1 MMKMKSIYAWNILV
15 LSFIVAC
22 NTSAKKTTIPDTVE
36 ITKEQ
41 LQDKIKGGWAGQT
54 IGCTFGGPTEFRYCG
69 TMIQEYVPI
78 TWEDGCIKWYYDNAP
93 GLYDDV
99 YMDLTF
105 VDVFNR
111 LGLDAPVDSFAMA
124 YANASY
130 MLWHANQAGRYNIL
144 NGIMPPESG
153 HWLNNPHADDL
164 DFQIEADFAG
174 LMSPGMI
181 NSAAEISDK
190 IGHIMNYGDG
200 WYGGLYVAAMYSLA
214 FVSNDVEYIVNE
226 ALKVVPKESKYY
238 KAMSD
243 VISWHK
249 KYPDDWKSTWFEIEK
264 AKWAEDLGCPDGVF
278 VPFNIDATVNSA
290 YILVGL
296 LYGDGDFYKTM
307 DISARCGQD
316 SDCNPAS
323 AAGILGAIIG
333 YSNIPEFW
341 KKNLYE
347 VEDVDFAHTTISLNE
362 VYEMGYQQAL
372 QMIQRNGGSI
382 DGDIVKIKYQQ
393 PKPVRL
399 EQSFEGI
406 YPVARKGLYR
416 SAKDFGEYS
425 FDGLGFVVTSEFK
438 TVGDKNDYVAELEC
452 YIDGKLVETVSL
464 PVAFEVRKN
473 EPYWNYQLSNDK
485 HTISFKWLN
494 PEEGVDLIIRDILIY
509 SDKPK
514 AFTSSN

>member
-1 MMKMKSIYAWNILV
+1 MNKTILILSAIALMFASCTPSGGDSKV
-15 LSFIVAC
+15 L
-22 NTSAKKTTIPDTVE
+22 PETVQL
-36 ITKEQ
+36 TKEQ
-41 LQDKIKGGWAGQT
+41 LLDKIKGGWAGQT
-54 IGCTFGGPTEFRYCG
+54 IGCTYGGPTEFRFNG
-69 TMIQEYVPI
+69 TMIQEYIPI
-78 TWEDGCIKWYYDNAP
+78 PWEDGAIKWWYDNAP

-105 VDVFNR
+105 VDVFDR

-130 MLWHANQAGRYNIL
+130 LLWHANQAGRYNIL
-144 NGIMPPESG
+144 NGIMPPASG
-153 HWLNNPHADDL
+153 HWLNNPHADDI

-214 FVSNDVEYIVNE
+214 FVSNDIEFIVEE
-226 ALKVVPKESKYY
+226 ALKVIPKESKYY

-243 VISWHK
+243 VIGWYK
-249 KYPDDWKSTWFEIEK
+249 KYPNDWRDTWCQIEK
-264 AKWAEDLGCPDGVF
+264 SKWAEDLGCTDGVF
-278 VPFNIDATVNSA
+278 LPYNIDATVNSA

-296 LYGDGDFYKTM
+296 LYGKGNFYKTI
-307 DISARCGQD
+307 DISTRCGQD

-323 AAGILGAIIG
+323 AGGILGAIIG
-333 YSNIPEFW
+333 YSNIPEKW

-347 VEDVDFAHTTISLNE
+347 VEDIDFAHTNISLNKT
-362 VYEMGYQQAL
+362 YEMSFKQAL
-372 QMIQRNGGSI
+372 QMIERNGGSI
-382 DGDIVKIKYQQ
+382 EGDVVKIKVQK
-393 PKPVRL
+393 PVPVRL

-406 YPVARKGLYR
+406 YPVARNTLNR

-425 FDGLGFVVTSEFK
+425 FEGKGFVVTGGVIAENGK
-438 TVGDKNDYVAELEC
+438 KQDYVAKMEC
-452 YIDGKLVETVSL
+452 YVDGKLMETVTL
-464 PVAFEVRKN
+464 PVDLRVRKY
-473 EPYWNYQLSNDK
+473 EPYWNYQLPEGK

-494 PEEGVDLIIRDILIY
+494 PEPGVDVEIKDIIVY
-509 SDKPK
+509 
-514 AFTSSN
+514 SSN